1 MNPLAKDNIIAELAL
16 RDLKKRE
23 RLLEIIHQPGFQ
35 YYIGGSFLVVASSLA
50 SGTLFTWLILRENVP
65 PWGFVLFIISSVG
78 FLEATRQRSRFNA
91 LLEFTEL
98 EKAEAN
104 KKPWDT
110 TGDNVD
116 D

>member
-1 MNPLAKDNIIAELAL
+1 MTKDNVIAELAL
-16 RDLKKRE
+16 LDLKKRE

-35 YYIGGSFLVVASSLA
+35 YYIGGNLLGAASALA

-65 PWGFVLFIISSVG
+65 GWGFVLFIISAIG
-78 FLEATRQRSRFNA
+78 FLEATRQRRRFHA
-91 LLEFTEL
+91 LLELNEL

-110 TGDNVD
+110 TGDNVTG
-116 D
+116 